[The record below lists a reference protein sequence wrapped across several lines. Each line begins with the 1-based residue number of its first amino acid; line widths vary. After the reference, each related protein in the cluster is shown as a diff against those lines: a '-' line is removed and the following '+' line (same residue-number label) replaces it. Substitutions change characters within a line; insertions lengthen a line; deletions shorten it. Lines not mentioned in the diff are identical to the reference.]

1 MDDARLVAVPDF
13 LIEGH
18 SYIFTKTFDAYLC
31 GIGRVTVHKDVICK
45 FTETKRESPQDL
57 VSVGMKAS
65 DTFWVSNKCS
75 VFLVKQ

>member
-1 MDDARLVAVPDF
+1 MILV
-13 LIEGH
+13 
-18 SYIFTKTFDAYLC
+18 
-31 GIGRVTVHKDVICK
+31 
-45 FTETKRESPQDL
+45 TETKRESPQDL